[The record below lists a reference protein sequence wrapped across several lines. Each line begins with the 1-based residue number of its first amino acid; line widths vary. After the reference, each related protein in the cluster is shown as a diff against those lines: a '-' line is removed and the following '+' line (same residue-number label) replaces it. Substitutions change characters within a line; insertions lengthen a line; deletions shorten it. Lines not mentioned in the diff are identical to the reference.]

1 MDINFLVPTQI
12 VMQTDCVK
20 QSAEK
25 LASFGKSA
33 FIVTGGKSAKLCGA
47 LDDVAGVLAAN
58 GQQCT
63 VYDKVTPNPP
73 KEQILA
79 DANEL
84 KTSGADFVIAIGGG
98 SPLDAAKAL
107 AYYAG
112 EKEGHIL
119 PIIAI
124 PTTAGTGS
132 EVTQYAILTD
142 HEKQTKV
149 SLATLAI
156 FPKLAL
162 LDAKYTLTLG
172 AATTVNTAIDALSH
186 ALEGMLSVK
195 RNALTDILAAEALH
209 LISALFPQ
217 LGDVPTLT
225 IASREQLL
233 YASTLAGAVIAN
245 TGTTGIHSMGY
256 SLTYFRDIDHGRAN
270 GLVMAEYL
278 RFIEKYRADLV
289 ARVLAAT
296 NIDSVDAFATV
307 LAGLLGE
314 REEISEEEFAKF
326 SSISV
331 QAWSLKNSPAVISE
345 DDMAAIYRAS
355 FAGA

>member
-1 MDINFLVPTQI
+1 MD
-12 VMQTDCVK
+12 
-20 QSAEK
+20 A
-25 LASFGKSA
+25 GK
-33 FIVTGGKSAKLCGA
+33 
-47 LDDVAGVLAAN
+47 
-58 GQQCT
+58 
-63 VYDKVTPNPP
+63 
-73 KEQILA
+73 
-79 DANEL
+79 
-84 KTSGADFVIAIGGG
+84 AI
-98 SPLDAAKAL
+98 
-107 AYYAG
+107 AYYAK
-112 EKEGHIL
+112 EKTGYMP

-132 EVTQYAILTD
+132 EVPPYAILTD
-142 HEKQTKV
+142 HAIQSKV
-149 SLATLAI
+149 SLATPAI

-195 RNALTDILAAEALH
+195 RNALTDILAAEALR

-217 LGDVPTLT
+217 LGDVPALTL
-225 IASREQLL
+225 AEREQLL

-256 SLTYFRDIDHGRAN
+256 SLTYFRNVDHGRAN

-278 RFIEKYRADLV
+278 RFIEKSRADLV

-307 LAGLLGE
+307 LAGLLGA
-314 REEISEEEFAKF
+314 REDISEEEIAKF
-326 SSISV
+326 SAISI

-355 FAGA
+355 FGKA